1 MAMLTRRDGKA
12 LFAAWLGYLMDGFDF
27 VLITLVL
34 TEVADDFGLSM
45 VTAATL
51 VSAAF
56 ISRWFGGLALG
67 AVGDRF
73 GRKPAMILSIL
84 LYSVGSLACGLSW
97 GYWPMFA
104 ARLLLGL
111 GMAGEYSASATYVI
125 ESWPAR
131 ARNRASALLISGY
144 AVGSII
150 AGQLYRFVVPAWG
163 WRAMF
168 FLGVIP
174 IALALWM
181 RRGLKESDDWQH
193 ATAGG
198 RSGHGSGGG
207 SGAEGG
213 RRRGGVA
220 EPRRDF
226 ISLLYRGR
234 YAPLNLAATAVVA
247 ASLFLLFTERAGGF
261 VWPLVAL
268 TVAGFMLFTA
278 QFAGRRTPMM
288 VTLMVTVF
296 CAFLYSWPIQALL
309 PTYLKEDL
317 HFSPGTVSDVLFFAG
332 FGNVLG
338 CVLVG
343 FLGDRWGTQRT
354 YVLSLCVSVV
364 FVLPVFAMD
373 SGQTAGLALL
383 LFFQQMFAQG
393 ISGLLPKLI
402 GGYFQTSERAA
413 GLGFTYNV
421 GSLGGAVAPV
431 LGASLAGGR
440 SLGPSLAWLTFAL
453 TFVVIIL
460 IAVNAPLRVQRLV
473 GGREA
478 APEGDLTERLAAA
491 RTGDN
496 PASAAA
502 SAPSSDSAPASGPA
516 SETLPGADTGTASPG
531 R

>member
-1 MAMLTRRDGKA
+1 MAGLTRRDGRT

-34 TEVADDFGLSM
+34 TEVADTFELST

-56 ISRWFGGLALG
+56 ISRWFGGLAIG
-67 AVGDRF
+67 AVGDGY
-73 GRKPAMILSIL
+73 GRKPAMILSIV

-97 GYWPMFA
+97 GYWSMFA

-125 ESWPAR
+125 ESWPAA
-131 ARNRASALLISGY
+131 ARNRASSLLISGY
-144 AVGSII
+144 AVGAIV

-181 RRGLKESDDWQH
+181 RRGLRESTDWEQARAA
-193 ATAGG
+193 ATG
-198 RSGHGSGGG
+198 RGTGNT
-207 SGAEGG
+207 A
-213 RRRGGVA
+213 A
-220 EPRRDF
+220 AQPDF
-226 ISLLYRGR
+226 VSVLYRGR
-234 YAPLNLAATAVVA
+234 HALLNHAVTLAVGL
-247 ASLFLLFTERAGGF
+247 SLFLLFTERAGRLTWPLAALAAAGF
-261 VWPLVAL
+261 V
-268 TVAGFMLFTA
+268 LFAA

-288 VTLMVTVF
+288 VTLMITVF

-309 PTYLKEDL
+309 PTYLKKDL
-317 HFSPGTVSDVLFFAG
+317 DFSPGTVSDMLFFAG
-332 FGNVLG
+332 FGNVAG

-343 FLGDRWGTQRT
+343 FLGDRWGTRRT
-354 YVLSLCVSVV
+354 YVASLCVSML

-373 SGQTAGLALL
+373 SGQTVWLALL

-402 GGYFQTSERAA
+402 GGYFRTPERAA

-431 LGASLAGGR
+431 LGASLAGGH
-440 SLGPSLAWLTFAL
+440 SLGPSLAWLTFSL
-453 TFVVIIL
+453 TLVVIVL
-460 IAVNAPLRVQRLV
+460 IAVDAPLRVQQLFR
-473 GGREA
+473 
-478 APEGDLTERLAAA
+478 
-491 RTGDN
+491 
-496 PASAAA
+496 
-502 SAPSSDSAPASGPA
+502 
-516 SETLPGADTGTASPG
+516 ADTPVAAVDSPPVPRSRAPRRRG
-531 R
+531 GKNVAAEDDWFAAEHD

>member
-1 MAMLTRRDGKA
+1 MARLTRHDGKT

-34 TEVADDFGLSM
+34 TEVADAFDLST

-56 ISRWFGGLALG
+56 ISRWFGGLAIG
-67 AVGDRF
+67 AVGDRY

-84 LYSVGSLACGLSW
+84 LYSAGSLACGLSW
-97 GYWPMFA
+97 GYWSMFA

-125 ESWPAR
+125 ESWPAA

-144 AVGSII
+144 AVGAII

-168 FLGVIP
+168 FLGVVP

-181 RRGLKESDDWQH
+181 RRGLKESHDWEQAR
-193 ATAGG
+193 ATAAEKTGG
-198 RSGHGSGGG
+198 ADAP
-207 SGAEGG
+207 GA
-213 RRRGGVA
+213 
-220 EPRRDF
+220 RRDF
-226 ISLLYRGR
+226 VTILYRGR
-234 YAPLNLAATAVVA
+234 FAVLNHAVTVVVGL
-247 ASLFLLFTERAGGF
+247 SLFLLFTERAEGF
-261 VWPLVAL
+261 TWPLVLLAA
-268 TVAGFMLFTA
+268 AGFVLFA
-278 QFAGRRTPMM
+278 GQFARWRTPMM
-288 VTLMVTVF
+288 VTLMLTVF

-309 PTYLKEDL
+309 PTYLKKDL
-317 HFSPGTVSDVLFFAG
+317 DFSPGTVSDMLFFAG
-332 FGNVLG
+332 FGNVAG

-343 FLGDRWGTQRT
+343 FLGDRWGTRRT
-354 YVLSLCVSVV
+354 YVASLCVSVL

-373 SGQTAGLALL
+373 RGQTVWLALL

-402 GGYFQTSERAA
+402 GGYFDTTERAA

-431 LGASLAGGR
+431 LGASLAGGH
-440 SLGPSLAWLTFAL
+440 SLGPSLAWLTFSL
-453 TFVVIIL
+453 TLVVIVL
-460 IAVNAPLRVQRLV
+460 IALDAPLRVQNAMA
-473 GGREA
+473 GRIL
-478 APEGDLTERLAAA
+478 P
-491 RTGDN
+491 N
-496 PASAAA
+496 P
-502 SAPSSDSAPASGPA
+502 
-516 SETLPGADTGTASPG
+516 SEETPT

>member
-1 MAMLTRRDGKA
+1 MLTRRDWKA

-34 TEVADDFGLSM
+34 TEVADDFDLSM

-56 ISRWFGGLALG
+56 ISRWFGGLAIG

-73 GRKPAMILSIL
+73 GRKPAMILSIV

-97 GYWPMFA
+97 GYWTMFA

-181 RRGLKESDDWQH
+181 RRGLKESDDWQR
-193 ATAGG
+193 ATGG
-198 RSGHGSGGG
+198 RSGAARA
-207 SGAEGG
+207 AEGG
-213 RRRGGVA
+213 VEGEAKGGV

-226 ISLLYRGR
+226 ITILYRGR
-234 YAPLNLAATAVVA
+234 YAVLNLAATVVVA

-268 TVAGFMLFTA
+268 TAAGFVLFTA

-309 PTYLKEDL
+309 PTYLKADL

-373 SGQTAGLALL
+373 SGQTVWLALL

-402 GGYFQTSERAA
+402 GGYFPTSERAA

-431 LGASLAGGR
+431 LGASLAGGH

-460 IAVNAPLRVQRLV
+460 IAVNAPLRVQRLT
-473 GGREA
+473 GDREA
-478 APEGDLTERLAAA
+478 APEGDLTEQPTA
-491 RTGDN
+491 RTGE
-496 PASAAA
+496 ASAAG
-502 SAPSSDSAPASGPA
+502 PSS
-516 SETLPGADTGTASPG
+516 GAAGAGSP
-531 R
+531 RTPPSTTRRN

>member
-1 MAMLTRRDGKA
+1 MAGATAKLTAHDFRT

-34 TEVADDFGLSM
+34 TEVADSFGLST

-56 ISRWFGGLALG
+56 ISRWFGGLAIG
-67 AVGDRF
+67 AIGDRY
-73 GRKPAMILSIL
+73 GRKPAMILSIV
-84 LYSVGSLACGLSW
+84 LYSAGSLACGLSW
-97 GYWPMFA
+97 GYWSMFA
-104 ARLLLGL
+104 ARLVLGL

-125 ESWPAR
+125 ESWPAA

-144 AVGSII
+144 AVGSIL

-168 FLGVIP
+168 WIGVVP

-181 RRGLKESDDWQH
+181 RRGLKESDDWQRVRGKGTG
-193 ATAGG
+193 AAGG
-198 RSGHGSGGG
+198 AG
-207 SGAEGG
+207 E
-213 RRRGGVA
+213 
-220 EPRRDF
+220 RRDF
-226 ISLLYRGR
+226 VTVLFRGR
-234 YAPLNLAATAVVA
+234 RAPLNHVVA
-247 ASLFLLFTERAGGF
+247 VAVALGLFLLFTERAGGF
-261 VWPLVAL
+261 VWPLTAVVA
-268 TVAGFMLFTA
+268 AGFVLFAA

-317 HFSPGTVSDVLFFAG
+317 GFGAGTVSDMLFFAG
-332 FGNVLG
+332 FGNVAG

-343 FLGDRWGTQRT
+343 FLGDAWGTKRT
-354 YVLSLCVSVV
+354 YVASLCVSVL

-373 SGQTAGLALL
+373 GGQTVWLALL

-402 GGYFQTSERAA
+402 GGYFMTAERAA

-431 LGASLAGGR
+431 LGASLAGGHR
-440 SLGPSLAWLTFAL
+440 LGPSLAWLTFSL
-453 TFVVIIL
+453 TLVVIVL
-460 IAVNAPLRVQRLV
+460 IALDAPLRVQRLC
-473 GGREA
+473 GDRGA
-478 APEGDLTERLAAA
+478 APAADLTEDLAA
-491 RTGDN
+491 DPSQ
-496 PASAAA
+496 PASRT
-502 SAPSSDSAPASGPA
+502 APPNDQ
-516 SETLPGADTGTASPG
+516 ESPT

>member
-1 MAMLTRRDGKA
+1 MARLTRRDGKT

-34 TEVADDFGLSM
+34 TEVADTFDLST

-56 ISRWFGGLALG
+56 ISRWFGGLAIG
-67 AVGDRF
+67 AVGDRY
-73 GRKPAMILSIL
+73 GRKPAMILSIV

-97 GYWPMFA
+97 GYWSMFA
-104 ARLLLGL
+104 ARLVLGL

-125 ESWPAR
+125 ESWPAA

-144 AVGSII
+144 AVGAVI

-168 FLGVIP
+168 FLGVVP

-181 RRGLKESDDWQH
+181 RRGLKESHDWERAR
-193 ATAGG
+193 ATA
-198 RSGHGSGGG
+198 SEAADGHG
-207 SGAEGG
+207 AQ
-213 RRRGGVA
+213 
-220 EPRRDF
+220 RDF
-226 ISLLYRGR
+226 VTVLYRGR
-234 YAPLNLAATAVVA
+234 HAPLNYAVTAAVSL
-247 ASLFLLFTERAGGF
+247 SLFLLFTERAGGF
-261 VWPLVAL
+261 TWPLAL
-268 TVAGFMLFTA
+268 LAAAGFVLFAA
-278 QFAGRRTPMM
+278 QFAGGRTPMM

-309 PTYLKEDL
+309 PTYLKTDL
-317 HFSPGTVSDVLFFAG
+317 DFSPGTVSDMLFFAG
-332 FGNVLG
+332 FGNVAG

-354 YVLSLCVSVV
+354 YVASLCVSML

-373 SGQTAGLALL
+373 SGQTVWLALL

-402 GGYFQTSERAA
+402 GGYFRTPERAA

-431 LGASLAGGR
+431 LGASLAGGH
-440 SLGPSLAWLTFAL
+440 SLGSSLAWLTFSL
-453 TFVVIIL
+453 TLVVIVL
-460 IAVNAPLRVQRLV
+460 IAVNAPLRVQRLL
-473 GGREA
+473 GARGA
-478 APEGDLTERLAAA
+478 APEVDLTEDLAADPSQPLP
-491 RTGDN
+491 RT
-496 PASAAA
+496 
-502 SAPSSDSAPASGPA
+502 AP
-516 SETLPGADTGTASPG
+516 
-531 R
+531 RHH

>member
-1 MAMLTRRDGKA
+1 MAMLTRRDWKA

-34 TEVADDFGLSM
+34 TEVADEFDLSM

-56 ISRWFGGLALG
+56 ISRWFGGLAIG
-67 AVGDRF
+67 AVGDRY
-73 GRKPAMILSIL
+73 GRKPAMILSIV

-97 GYWPMFA
+97 GYWTMFA

-125 ESWPAR
+125 ESWPAK

-174 IALALWM
+174 IVLALWM
-181 RRGLKESDDWQH
+181 RRGLKESDDWER
-193 ATAGG
+193 AT
-198 RSGHGSGGG
+198 SEG

-213 RRRGGVA
+213 V

-226 ISLLYRGR
+226 ITILYRGR
-234 YAPLNLAATAVVA
+234 FAVLNLGATVVVA

-268 TVAGFMLFTA
+268 TAAGFVLFTA

-288 VTLMVTVF
+288 VTLMITVF

-309 PTYLKEDL
+309 PTYLKGDL

-373 SGQTAGLALL
+373 SGQTVWLALL

-402 GGYFQTSERAA
+402 GGYFPTSERAA

-460 IAVNAPLRVQRLV
+460 IAVNAPLRVQRLT

-478 APEGDLTERLAAA
+478 APEGDLTERLAA
-491 RTGDN
+491 RTGE
-496 PASAAA
+496 ASAAGTA
-502 SAPSSDSAPASGPA
+502 ADTTSGATGATSPRTAPS
-516 SETLPGADTGTASPG
+516 TT
-531 R
+531 RRN